1 MWRVLS
7 ILVALLALTVLSV
20 SHRPLAAQP
29 AADKQLICH
38 VSDDN
43 GAHIIEVSVHAV
55 PAHLRNHGDCLI
67 NSTDRDL
74 IGEEC
79 DPTDAN
85 DNDICDIQ
93 P

>member
-1 MWRVLS
+1 MWRMMS
-7 ILVALLALTVLSV
+7 ILVALLALAVLSV
-20 SHRPLAAQP
+20 SHRPVSAQP

-38 VSDDN
+38 VADESRTF
-43 GAHIIEVSVHAV
+43 IIEVAVPAV
-55 PAHLRNHGDCLI
+55 PAHLAHGDCLI

-74 IGEEC
+74 IGDEC

-85 DNDICDIQ
+85 DNDICDVQ

>member
-1 MWRVLS
+1 MWRLLS
-7 ILVALLALTVLSV
+7 ILVALAALTVLSV
-20 SHRPLAAQP
+20 SHAPVAAQP

-38 VSDDN
+38 VADESRTF
-43 GAHIIEVSVHAV
+43 IIEVAVPAV
-55 PAHLRNHGDCLI
+55 PAHLAHGDCLI

-74 IGEEC
+74 IGDEC

-85 DNDICDIQ
+85 DNDICDVQ

>member
-1 MWRVLS
+1 MWRMLS
-7 ILVALLALTVLSV
+7 ILVALVALAVLSV
-20 SHRPLAAQP
+20 SHRPVSA

-38 VSDDN
+38 VADESRSF
-43 GAHIIEVSVHAV
+43 IIEVAVAAV
-55 PAHLRNHGDCLI
+55 PAHLQNHGDCLI

-74 IGEEC
+74 IGDEC

-85 DNDICDIQ
+85 GNDICDVQ